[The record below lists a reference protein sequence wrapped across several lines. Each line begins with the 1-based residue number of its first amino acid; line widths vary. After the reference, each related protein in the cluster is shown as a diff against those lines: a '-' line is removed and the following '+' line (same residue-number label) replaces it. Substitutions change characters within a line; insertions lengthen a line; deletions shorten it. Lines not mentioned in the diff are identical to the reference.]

1 MVPFIVTVCVVIA
14 TLVIMSVVIVIL
26 QRRLNKLSGD
36 TEIPLE
42 EIGVNGS
49 VETSFTST
57 DLEGP
62 DAGGE
67 QPNSTRRYC
76 LSLVKEMKSRW
87 LNPLLNC
94 FKRNWLRPVRGR
106 KYHLSQV
113 LCPAGP
119 GRPDCKK
126 ILKFQTWNF
135 RQFRI
140 LRILMVRAP
149 V

>member
-1 MVPFIVTVCVVIA
+1 M
-14 TLVIMSVVIVIL
+14 
-26 QRRLNKLSGD
+26 
-36 TEIPLE
+36 LE
-42 EIGVNGS
+42 ENS
-49 VETSFTST
+49 
-57 DLEGP
+57 LLK
-62 DAGGE
+62 ALL
-67 QPNSTRRYC
+67 NSTRRYC

-94 FKRNWLRPVRGR
+94 FKRNWLRLVRGR

-126 ILKFQTWNF
+126 NSKISDLTEKQCRPRLVHSNQGLPLFVCCINLACSRLWNF